1 MGMPAAADAQ
11 PDFGR
16 LIHALSHHLRRRSPV
31 SEGGGELTH
40 MQRHILFYILME
52 SMNREIYQKDVEE
65 EFHIRRSTA
74 TGMLQ
79 LMEKSGFITR
89 ESVPQDARLKKIVPT
104 KKAGRFRTQVQANIA
119 RMEQKLAD
127 GIPPQDLDTCREV
140 LLHMLGNLTQ
150 NDRRTDNEQGGNDE

>member
-52 SMNREIYQKDVEE
+52 SLNREIYQKDVEE

-104 KKAGRFRTQVQANIA
+104 KKAGIA

-150 NDRRTDNEQGGNDE
+150 NERRTDNEQGGNDE

>member
-52 SMNREIYQKDVEE
+52 SLNREIYQKDVEE
-65 EFHIRRSTA
+65 EFA
-74 TGMLQ
+74 
-79 LMEKSGFITR
+79 FA
-89 ESVPQDARLKKIVPT
+89 VP
-104 KKAGRFRTQVQANIA
+104 
-119 RMEQKLAD
+119 
-127 GIPPQDLDTCREV
+127 PPQGCFS
-140 LLHMLGNLTQ
+140 
-150 NDRRTDNEQGGNDE
+150 

>member
-1 MGMPAAADAQ
+1 MGMSVAEDIQ

-16 LIHALSHHLRRRSPV
+16 LIHALSHHLRRRDPISDG
-31 SEGGGELTH
+31 ENELTH
-40 MQRHILFYILME
+40 MQRHMLFYILME
-52 SMNREIYQKDVEE
+52 SLNRELYQKDVEE

-79 LMEKSGFITR
+79 LMEKNGFITR

-104 KKAGRFRTQVQANIA
+104 KKAERFRTQVQANIA
-119 RMEQKLAD
+119 RIEQKLTD
-127 GIPPQDLDTCREV
+127 KIPAQDLDTCREV

-150 NDRRTDNEQGGNDE
+150 TERRADNE